1 MFTAFAG
8 RRFPHLHYI
17 ASCAAIAVL
26 AGYGSSFEHS
36 ACHSEAVVHT
46 PEVATKKC
54 PGIAVRSNPSTPAYL
69 TCGEHFH
76 EVRYGESSKLFSNNS
91 VLLVPGMLSKD
102 ECETLMYAAE
112 VGVAQKVGRLRPGF
126 LKQDSF
132 KTVQRLA
139 AKCGFCQLERV
150 PVNDLGADAQ
160 ELSWLLLRDRLLPFL
175 EQHLPQVAA
184 ELFGRSTDLNGLQFE
199 FGRAG
204 EEPAINR
211 YTARGGFYAH
221 ADDRSITLYVLLSDE
236 GKFSGGGTAFW
247 RQGIEQKDVEDWNL
261 TEDILMTPGQGTAVI
276 FNGRTTHSGK
286 VLESGTRHLWV
297 ASFSLYHGHRL
308 KADHEREQCEAE
320 TRSLST

>member
-91 VLLVPGMLSKD
+91 VLLVPGMLSKA
-102 ECETLMYAAE
+102 ECETLIRAAE
-112 VGVAQKVGRLRPGF
+112 TGLTQGAGAENFESRDCPAEDWDPDFCPKERLPI
-126 LKQDSF
+126 F
-132 KTVQRLA
+132 K
-139 AKCGFCQLERV
+139 
-150 PVNDLGADAQ
+150 LGADAM
-160 ELSWLLLRDRLLPFL
+160 ELSCRLLRERLLPFL

-247 RQGIEQKDVEDWNL
+247 HQGIKPKVAREL
-261 TEDILMTPGQGTAVI
+261 TEDILMLPGQGTGVI
-276 FNGRTTHSGK
+276 FNGHMTHSGK
-286 VLESGTRHLWV
+286 VVESGTRHLYV
-297 ASFSLYHGHRL
+297 ASFDL
-308 KADHEREQCEAE
+308 EQPSAA
-320 TRSLST
+320 

>member
-175 EQHLPQVAA
+175 EQHLPHVAA
-184 ELFGRSTDLNGLQFE
+184 ELFGKSTDLNARRFM
-199 FGRAG
+199 FSPY
-204 EEPAINR
+204 EPAINR
-211 YTARGGFYAH
+211 YTVGGSFRAH
-221 ADDRSITLYVLLSDE
+221 TDQRSITIYVLLSDE
-236 GKFSGGGTAFW
+236 GNFSGGGTSFW
-247 RQGIEQKDVEDWNL
+247 CQGTRPEDVEGIE
-261 TEDILMTPGQGTAVI
+261 EDILVLPGQGTGVI
-276 FNGRTTHSGK
+276 FNGHVTHSGK
-286 VLESGTRHLWV
+286 VVESGTRHLYV
-297 ASFSLYHGHRL
+297 ASFDL
-308 KADHEREQCEAE
+308 EQPSAA
-320 TRSLST
+320 

>member
-1 MFTAFAG
+1 MRQACFLHLLAG
-8 RRFPHLHYI
+8 LRFPHLHHI
-17 ASCAAIAVL
+17 ASCAVIAVL
-26 AGYGSSFEHS
+26 AGYGTSFEHS

-91 VLLVPGMLSKD
+91 VLLVPGMLSKA
-102 ECETLMYAAE
+102 ECETLIRAAE
-112 VGVAQKVGRLRPGF
+112 TGLTQGAGAENFESRDCPAEDWDPDFCPKERLPI
-126 LKQDSF
+126 F
-132 KTVQRLA
+132 K
-139 AKCGFCQLERV
+139 
-150 PVNDLGADAQ
+150 LGADAM
-160 ELSWLLLRDRLLPFL
+160 ELSCRLLRERLLPFL

-247 RQGIEQKDVEDWNL
+247 HQGIKPKVAREL
-261 TEDILMTPGQGTAVI
+261 TEDILMLPGQGTGVI
-276 FNGRTTHSGK
+276 FNGHMTHSGK
-286 VLESGTRHLWV
+286 VVESGTRHLYV
-297 ASFSLYHGHRL
+297 ASFDL
-308 KADHEREQCEAE
+308 EQPSAA
-320 TRSLST
+320 

>member
-91 VLLVPGMLSKD
+91 VLLVPGMLSKA
-102 ECETLMYAAE
+102 ECETLIRAAE
-112 VGVAQKVGRLRPGF
+112 IGLAQGLAVDETCPAGRDL
-126 LKQDSF
+126 Q
-132 KTVQRLA
+132 
-139 AKCGFCQLERV
+139 GFCPMEGL
-150 PVNDLGADAQ
+150 PVEELGADAQ
-160 ELSWLLLRDRLLPFL
+160 ELSRRLLRERLLPFL

>member
-91 VLLVPGMLSKD
+91 VLLVPGMLSKA
-102 ECETLMYAAE
+102 ECETLIRAAE
-112 VGVAQKVGRLRPGF
+112 TGLTQGAGAENFESRDCPAEDWDPDFCPKERLPI
-126 LKQDSF
+126 F
-132 KTVQRLA
+132 K
-139 AKCGFCQLERV
+139 
-150 PVNDLGADAQ
+150 LGADAM
-160 ELSWLLLRDRLLPFL
+160 ELSCRLLRERLLPFL